1 MHKALK
7 NRIVKSLG
15 LLPYGHDLYLQ
26 LARKRLGITYR
37 GVFNS
42 CREAAA
48 KVEPQTSSQYDVI
61 NQHKSEHLDDELPAL
76 EHRVL
81 DIDYPML
88 FWLSRVLKPDDTVLE
103 LGGSIGQGFYSF
115 ERYFPYPG
123 GIQWTIAELPAAVT
137 AGERLAKRRGEARL
151 GFIDSARITEGIEAD
166 VFLTAGTLQYMDI
179 ALPDILSAMASLPEH
194 VIIHNLPA
202 HPSRDFWTLQY
213 LSVCEVP
220 YHIIALDTLTGSLQ
234 ALGYQLVDRWKHP
247 RSIEIPYHAANRVE
261 HYHGLYL
268 HRTTNGRKP

>member
-7 NRIVKSLG
+7 KRIVNSLE

-37 GVFNS
+37 GVFQS
-42 CREAAA
+42 CQEASAN
-48 KVEPQTSSQYDVI
+48 VESQTASQYDVI
-61 NQHKSEHLDDELPAL
+61 NQKKGEHLDEELPAL

-88 FWLSRVLKPDDTVLE
+88 FWLSRVLKPNHTVLE

-115 ERYFPYPG
+115 ERYFPYPDG
-123 GIQWTIAELPAAVT
+123 LQWTIAELPAAVA
-137 AGERLAKRRGEARL
+137 AGKRLASQRGETRL
-151 GFIDSARITEGIEAD
+151 AFIDSARIEPEARAN

-179 ALPDILSAMASLPEH
+179 PLPDILAAMGALPEH
-194 VIIHNLPA
+194 VLIHNLPA
-202 HPSRDFWTLQY
+202 HQSRDFWTLQY

-220 YHIIALDTLTGSLQ
+220 YHIVALDSLIK
-234 ALGYQLVDRWKHP
+234 AVEAMGYELVDRWKHP
-247 RSIEIPYHAANRVE
+247 RSIEIPYHEPNRVN
-261 HYHGLYL
+261 HYHGLYF
-268 HRTTNGRKP
+268 RRAVDGGQP